1 MKERALVQ
9 MSMGREVRSQS
20 DEGFENYKKES
31 VLNSSSS
38 RTPSKVSR
46 WKEDTVISMLRKLKQ
61 GTI

>member
-1 MKERALVQ
+1 MKERVLVQ

>member
-1 MKERALVQ
+1 MLVQ